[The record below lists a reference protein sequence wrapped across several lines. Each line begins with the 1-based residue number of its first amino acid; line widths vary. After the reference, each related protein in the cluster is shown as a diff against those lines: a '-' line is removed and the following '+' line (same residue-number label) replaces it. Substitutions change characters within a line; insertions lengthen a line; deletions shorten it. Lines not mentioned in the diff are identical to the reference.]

1 MIGAA
6 ANKRALLLPIK
17 VVIYPK
23 VNAPNRPPM
32 QLIEPIH
39 EISTAVNGPD
49 NSGVFSDA
57 KIGNAGETQPII
69 AP

>member
-6 ANKRALLLPIK
+6 NKRTTLLQPIK
-17 VVIYPK
+17 VVMYPK
-23 VNAPNRPPM
+23 VSAPNRPPM
-32 QLIEPIH
+32 QLIDPIH
-39 EISTAVNGPD
+39 EISMAVNGPD
-49 NSGVFSDA
+49 KSGVSSDA